1 MTKWLNHHNRWT
13 EANQYTPAEFA
24 WLCLQ
29 DPSVCSEP
37 RSSCGHRLWL
47 PLGNMTNEAIAQVV
61 EAAEPTGMRLS
72 TCAPGWPG
80 RWWSLIRP
88 RNFRRC

>member
-1 MTKWLNHHNRWT
+1 MAGRLKKRDLREEKCPPMPEDRSDIAAMTKWLNHHNRWT

-37 RSSCGHRLWL
+37 RSSCGHRL
-47 PLGNMTNEAIAQVV
+47 
-61 EAAEPTGMRLS
+61 
-72 TCAPGWPG
+72 CC
-80 RWWSLIRP
+80 RWAT
-88 RNFRRC
+88 